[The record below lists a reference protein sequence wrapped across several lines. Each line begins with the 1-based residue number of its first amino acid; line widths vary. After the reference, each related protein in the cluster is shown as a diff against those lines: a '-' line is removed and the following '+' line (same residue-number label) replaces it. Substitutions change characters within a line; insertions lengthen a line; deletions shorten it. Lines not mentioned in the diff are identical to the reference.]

1 MNRTTRKA
9 HAILALVH
17 ELLLVLLLL
26 VRVQIPNVLLTV

>member
-1 MNRTTRKA
+1 MNRTSRQA

-26 VRVQIPNVLLTV
+26 VRVWIPEVLFTV